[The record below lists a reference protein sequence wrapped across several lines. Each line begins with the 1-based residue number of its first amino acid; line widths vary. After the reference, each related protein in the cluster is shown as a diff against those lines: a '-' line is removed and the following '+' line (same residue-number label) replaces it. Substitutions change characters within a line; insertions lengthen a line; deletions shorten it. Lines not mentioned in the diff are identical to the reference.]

1 MQMRPNPALPPE
13 DWQRLERFLPKGLL
27 ARADASML
35 ERATGC
41 LAQLVLAHRVLPGQ
55 KIPMDDIA
63 EQIGTSR
70 TPVREALRL
79 LETEGL
85 VEALPN
91 RGFIVRRLEADEVA
105 QLYDARRCI
114 EPFVA
119 AEACRK
125 RTPGFLQELRTLH
138 RIYAKLLA
146 GSGDRRR
153 HGMLVDKGFHVR
165 IAEQAG
171 NAHLTSLLGNV
182 FDRLV
187 LTRPLEDFPLGRMGE
202 AVKEH
207 AHLLAQL
214 ESGTPRSVEAA
225 VARNI
230 ENGGAAIIAHM
241 QSARELA
248 FSPA

>member
-1 MQMRPNPALPPE
+1 MQTRLTPALSA
-13 DWQRLERFLPKGLL
+13 DDSRRLERFLPKGLL
-27 ARADASML
+27 AGADASVL

-55 KIPMDDIA
+55 KIPMDEIA
-63 EQIGTSR
+63 ERIGTSR

-79 LETEGL
+79 LETDGL
-85 VEALPN
+85 VTALPN
-91 RGFIVRRLEADEVA
+91 RGFIVRRMEADEVA
-105 QLYDARRCI
+105 QLYEARKCI

-119 AEACRK
+119 GDACRK
-125 RTPGFLQELRTLH
+125 RTPAFLQELAALH
-138 RIYAKLLA
+138 RIYARLLA
-146 GSGDRRR
+146 GSGERRR
-153 HGMLVDKGFHVR
+153 LGMLVDKAFHVR

-171 NAHLTSLLGNV
+171 NEHLKSLLANV
-182 FDRLV
+182 FDRLI

-207 AHLLAQL
+207 AQLLAQI
-214 ESGTPRSVEAA
+214 EGGNARRVEAA

-241 QSARELA
+241 QSTRELA
-248 FSPA
+248 FSAA